1 MCMQEYYQTTKHNTQ
16 NTKHYQ
22 VLLEQQ
28 PKGELP
34 ISKSLFYFFTTLFL
48 TVQHKLR
55 LNNGNNRTIF
65 LL

>member
-34 ISKSLFYFFTTLFL
+34 ISKSLFYFFTTLFFNC
-48 TVQHKLR
+48 TAQIK
-55 LNNGNNRTIF
+55 IKQW
-65 LL
+65 